1 MHESTYMGDLGDPAG
16 RHSSFQS
23 NKGAALF
30 VEHRCHASRTTPSPA
45 QKQAKVDGAGVV
57 AGVASFCAFLAS
69 VPLSAERRYEVQAL
83 GQEELVVNTAKV
95 DGGEQ
100 E

>member
-1 MHESTYMGDLGDPAG
+1 M
-16 RHSSFQS
+16 
-23 NKGAALF
+23 
-30 VEHRCHASRTTPSPA
+30 
-45 QKQAKVDGAGVV
+45 DGAGVV
-57 AGVASFCAFLAS
+57 AVVASFCAFLAS

-83 GQEELVVNTAKV
+83 GQEELVANAAKV